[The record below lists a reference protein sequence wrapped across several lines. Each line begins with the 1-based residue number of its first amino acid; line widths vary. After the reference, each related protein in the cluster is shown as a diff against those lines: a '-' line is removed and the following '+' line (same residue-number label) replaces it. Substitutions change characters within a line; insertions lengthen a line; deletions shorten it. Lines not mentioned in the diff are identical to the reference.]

1 MTNTVTTSTSAGDS
15 EEPDPLLFRT
25 PDLADG
31 VAITQLIKDCP
42 PLDQNSTYVYL
53 LLCSHFSQSCIV
65 VQHQDQLVGF
75 ISAYLHPEKND
86 TLFVWQVAVH
96 KSMRGHGLAQ
106 RMLDQLLSRPS
117 LQKMRY
123 IETTVDPDNLASR
136 RLFESFAERHHTAIN
151 EYDFLK
157 AEHFTEPQVEPLLR
171 IGPLK
176 AETIYKENN

>member
-1 MTNTVTTSTSAGDS
+1 MTNIVTTSTPAGDS
-15 EEPDPLLFRT
+15 DEPDPLLFRT

-75 ISAYLHPEKND
+75 ISAYLHPEKKD

-96 KSMRGHGLAQ
+96 DSMRGQGLAQ

-117 LQKMRY
+117 LQHTRY
-123 IETTVDPDNLASR
+123 VETTVDPDNLASR
-136 RLFESFAERHHTAIN
+136 RLFESLAERHHTAIN
-151 EYDFLK
+151 EYDFFE
-157 AEHFTEPQVEPLLR
+157 AEHFIEPQVEPLLR
-171 IGPLK
+171 IGPFK
-176 AETIYKENN
+176 AETFNKENN